1 MKHDCVT
8 VICDIILTLTLDF
21 RKKNKRKKKYKI
33 RDILK

>member
-21 RKKNKRKKKYKI
+21 RKKIKGKKNTK
-33 RDILK
+33 